1 MKGIKHLVLIF
12 ALAAGA
18 CGGAQKAGGGVANPA
33 EIEQNIEK
41 NCQADKLPIGT
52 PEQKASFTDMIGK
65 VVSGLLTKV
74 DFVNQ
79 LVAQNPGS
87 EQAVKCAADHIPESP
102 TPPPAGDQPP
112 PK

>member
-1 MKGIKHLVLIF
+1 MKGIKHLVVIF

-18 CGGAQKAGGGVANPA
+18 CGDAQKAGGVANPA

-41 NCQADKLPIGT
+41 SCPADKLPIGT

-65 VVSGLLTKV
+65 VLSGLLSKV

-87 EQAVKCAADHIPESP
+87 EQAVKCAADQIPESP
-102 TPPPAGDQPP
+102 VPPPAGDQPP